1 MNARYLVAPIIA
13 LALLASLPG
22 CPDGDRSGAVQIPV
36 FDAQPWPHKD
46 LSGDTGGDTIGP
58 WPCAEDADCPTGQ
71 VCDMERN
78 ICVDCVDDEDCPG
91 NMICRENECVEV
103 PICDEDKPC
112 PEGWVCDL
120 EAGICV
126 ECLTDEDCPEGLV
139 CEDDVCKEPPPP
151 CTLDGDCPP
160 GLFCHPDFLFC
171 VECLNDDHCDEVMW
185 CDLGS
190 FECEPDVCDPGAVAC
205 VGQGV
210 VQCVE
215 NGSGWSDPMPCP
227 AGTICEDGLCVEEG
241 ICTPGVTHCIS
252 DVAYQICADT
262 GDEWLT
268 LPCGA
273 DEFCF
278 EDVAGQAYCDTE
290 PCQPECQP
298 IPGTC
303 GPDLCGGMCDFCM
316 DGTLCPDEAWTLP
329 PGALMDCA
337 PYCTCDDK
345 ECGSDGCGGWCGD
358 CPLGTNCV
366 QGQCL
371 ATGLSCSEAVECML
385 GCEMGANGDYWGCF
399 DGCLSQASP
408 ESQQDLGMVFECML
422 MACGDMMSPDCL
434 KEALYGICAPEWD
447 QCQECQPSCF
457 GKECGSDGC
466 GGTCGTC
473 PDNMDCVNGQC
484 LGTVDCEGILECI
497 LNSQAPPEFAIEVC
511 LMEAGPDA
519 QAVFMDLYA
528 CVLMVC
534 NEFHPFSFCYEVA
547 VSTDCQEP
555 FEACGDCT
563 PSCFGKECGSD
574 GCGGVCGICQD
585 GWACSGGECLCQP
598 SCLGKECGPDSC
610 GGSCGY
616 CPEPFV
622 CTPYGKCFC
631 QPDCVGLECGDDGC
645 GGACG
650 YCLPGEVC
658 TDGGDCIPPSCEP
671 GTLDCDGDHQI
682 VCNEDGQGWLDLGPC
697 PPGTNCQGGLCLPWI
712 CDPGETKCQGNAVLT
727 CADSGM
733 GWLAP
738 NPCPPQTACQAGQ
751 CIPVTGCDGVPDVGC
766 CDGDVLQFCVN
777 GQIVAVDCG
786 IIGCGWMG
794 NSYECGGFG
803 SDPTG
808 QWPLACPGACEPDC
822 AGKVCGGDGC
832 GGSCGGC
839 PAGTLCTDGLCEQ
852 VCVPQC
858 WNQECG
864 NDGCGGTCGLCSGD
878 DACLDGQCSSPPSCV
893 EIMDCASTC
902 WFFLGYECLEVCA
915 QGADPEQFEHAMM
928 LFDCT
933 FNACMGPGGQGDPAC
948 WEDAQKTQCYELL
961 LMCQMCE
968 PVCWGKECGPDGCS
982 GSCGQC
988 GAGQQCVDYKC
999 EDVCIPQCFGVEC
1012 GDNGCGGVCGVC
1024 KFGEECVDGICDS
1037 SCEPNCLGKECGN
1050 DGCGGSCGFCPEPL
1064 VCNNTGK
1071 CEFLVTCG
1079 DGYCDANAGED
1090 CLSCSQDCGPCG
1102 TGCETTPWAG
1112 CGGCP
1117 CEECVCDQDPYCC
1130 EVQWDGICVSEC
1142 EQCGG
1147 CGCTP
1152 ACQGKECGPDG
1163 CGGSCG
1169 SCGPT
1174 AECQNGSC
1182 VPVCVPD
1189 CDGKVCGTNG
1199 CGGTCGVC
1207 PVSETCQ
1214 NGICFKGLPCSDLIE
1229 CALSCVSTMG
1239 VACLYDCLDE
1249 GTPEAQAEFFDVVQ
1263 CVVGACGFNL
1273 NTTCM
1278 LGALEGACNAE
1289 YNECIN
1295 CVPACGGKQCGPDGC
1310 SGICGVCP
1318 DTHYC
1323 DNYKCKPVCQPT
1335 CVGPD
1340 GVPKECGGDGCGGS
1354 CGSCPPNMQCDGGQ
1368 CENVCIPS
1376 CGGKQCGSDG
1386 CGGVC
1391 GFCPDGFACTPS
1403 GSCESVGP
1411 VCGDGACDF
1420 WDGESCK
1427 TCPWDC
1433 GPCGDGC
1440 TVTQWPGCNGCACEE
1455 CVCAQDPFCCNNS
1468 WDSLCVNECYDC
1480 GGCGCVPECQGKE
1493 CGGDGCGGSCGGCPP
1508 NENCQNGVCVGGCQP
1523 DCLGKQCGSDGCGGS
1538 CGSCPQGFYCTSGGQ
1553 CQPSCVP
1560 DCTDNECGPD
1570 GCNGLCGLCGPD
1582 EACVNGDCVVS
1593 WDCIQLLECLWDC
1606 PDTDEACH
1614 TACWEKASTDAKEQ
1628 YIEIWDC
1635 ITQVCGQD
1643 PPEDCPGNAIW
1654 YGDCHDEYMACIECT
1669 PACEG
1674 KQCGPDGCDGSC
1686 GTCPPG
1692 FECDPYGYCDC
1703 LPQCDGKECGS
1714 NGCGGSCG
1722 ECAPGSLCN
1731 QYGDCVCMP
1740 QCIGKECGGDSC
1752 GGSCGQCPA
1761 GFNCSQGQCIEV
1773 CAPQCFTSNGQPKQC
1788 GPDGCGGVC
1797 GQCPGGW
1804 TCTFNGQCEPPGPQ
1818 CGDGFCAFSPDPD
1831 GGESCLTCP
1840 EDCGKCEGDCCQM
1853 HEGPGCED
1861 PEIAA
1866 CVCQADPFCCME
1878 FWHEGC
1884 AMMVEDMGCGEC
1896 GPCEPSCA
1904 GKECGP
1910 DGCGGSCGGCPAGEQ
1925 CSNGAC
1931 TNPSSCADHCGGYAG
1946 ACWCDSA
1953 CFGAGDCCDDVCDEC
1968 AASYPDQCDTCEP
1981 DCAGK
1986 ECGPDGCGGTC
1997 GGCPV
2002 GAFCNDGGQC
2012 APFCQ
2017 AQCQGKEC
2025 GPDGCGDVCG
2035 FCTGNDQC
2043 NAQGQCQCVPACA
2056 GKECGGDGCGG
2067 SCGTCGQWETCTAS
2081 GNCAIVTPLCGDGN
2095 CMSFLQ
2101 ENCDSCPQDCGQC
2114 CGNGKCEAGYNES
2127 CNTCAED
2134 CGTCCGNNFCEAQ
2147 YSEDCDS
2154 CPGDCGPC
2162 VQFCGDGDCDS
2173 DEDCASCP
2181 LDCGPCGFC
2190 GDGECSDDE
2199 SCDWCPGDCGPC
2211 PFDSCAGNCGG
2222 SAGGCFCDDACH
2234 DFGDCCDDVCDFCP
2248 DLEACSG
2255 CEPNCMTDFGFPKE
2269 CGDDG
2274 CGGSCGECM
2283 DNEECSNQGLCEAVQ
2298 QGMTCSEILQCANG
2312 CGGDWNCIMD
2322 CYGEGSTEGQQL
2334 YWALMQC
2341 GIDVCGLPP
2350 AMDCLQQ
2357 AFVFNC
2363 STEFFACLNN

>member
-1 MNARYLVAPIIA
+1 MNARYLVASIVA
-13 LALLASLPG
+13 LALLAALPG
-22 CPDGDRSGAVQIPV
+22 CPDGDRSGGVQIPV

-46 LSGDTGGDTIGP
+46 VLGDMGGDAIGP
-58 WPCAEDADCPTGQ
+58 WPCAEDSDCPTGQ
-71 VCDMERN
+71 VCDPERN
-78 ICVDCVDDEDCPG
+78 ICVDCVEDDDCPG
-91 NMICRENECVEV
+91 NRVCRESECVEV

-112 PEGWVCDL
+112 PAGWVCDL

-126 ECLTDEDCPEGLV
+126 ECLTDADCPEGLV
-139 CEDDVCKEPPPP
+139 CKDDVCKEPPPP
-151 CTLDGDCPP
+151 CTLDGDCPA
-160 GLFCHPDFLFC
+160 GLYCHPDFLFC
-171 VECLNDDHCDEVMW
+171 VECLNDDHCEEVLW

-190 FECEPDVCDPGAVAC
+190 FECAPDVCDPGSVAC

-210 VQCVE
+210 VQCLE

-227 AGTICEDGLCVEEG
+227 EGTVCEDGLCVEEG
-241 ICTPGVTHCIS
+241 ICTPGVAHCIS
-252 DVAYQICADT
+252 DVSYQICADS

-278 EDVAGQAYCDTE
+278 EEIAGQAYCDTE

-329 PGALMDCA
+329 PGALMDCTPA
-337 PYCTCDDK
+337 CTCDNK

-366 QGQCL
+366 LGQCL
-371 ATGLSCSEAVECML
+371 ATGLSCAEAVECML
-385 GCEMGANGDYWGCF
+385 GCDMGANGDYWACF

-408 ESQQDLGMVFECML
+408 ESQQDLGMVFECIL
-422 MACGDMMSPDCL
+422 MSCGDTMSPDCM

-447 QCQECQPSCF
+447 ACQECQPSCF
-457 GKECGSDGC
+457 GKDCGSDGC
-466 GGTCGTC
+466 GGSCGTC
-473 PDNMDCVNGQC
+473 PDSMDCVNGQC
-484 LGTVDCEGILECI
+484 LGTVDCEGILDCI
-497 LNSQAPPEFAIEVC
+497 LDSQAPPEFAIEIC

-528 CVLMVC
+528 CVLTVC
-534 NEFHPFSFCYEVA
+534 DEFHPFSFCYEVA
-547 VSTDCQEP
+547 IATDCQEP
-555 FEACGDCT
+555 FETCGECT

-585 GWACSGGECLCQP
+585 GWACSGGECLCEP
-598 SCLGKECGPDSC
+598 ECLGKECGPDGC

-616 CPEPFV
+616 CPDPYV

-631 QPDCVGLECGDDGC
+631 QPDCIGLECGDDGC

-658 TDGGDCIPPSCEP
+658 TDGGDCIPPSCDP
-671 GTLDCDGDHQI
+671 GTMDCDGDNQI
-682 VCNEDGQGWLDLGPC
+682 VCAEDGEGWLDLGPC
-697 PPGTNCQGGLCLPWI
+697 PPGTDCQGGLCLPWT
-712 CDPGETKCQGNAVLT
+712 CDPGATKCQGNTVLT

-738 NPCPPQTACQAGQ
+738 VPCPPQTACQAGQ
-751 CIPVTGCDGVPDVGC
+751 CIPVTGCDGVPAVGC
-766 CDGDVLQFCVN
+766 CDGDTLQFCVG

-808 QWPLACPGACEPDC
+808 QWPLACGGACEPDC

-832 GGSCGGC
+832 GGTCGGC
-839 PAGTLCTDGLCEQ
+839 PPGTLCTDGLCEQ

-864 NDGCGGTCGLCSGD
+864 DDGCGGTCGLCAGD
-878 DACLDGQCSSPPSCV
+878 EACLDGQCSSPPSCM
-893 EIMDCASTC
+893 EIMDCAATC
-902 WFFLGYECLEVCA
+902 WFFLGYQCLEVCA
-915 QGADPEQFEHAMM
+915 KGADPEQFEHAMM

-933 FNACMGPGGQGDPAC
+933 FNACMGADGQGDPAC
-948 WEDAQKTQCYELL
+948 WEDAQKTQCYEFL

-988 GAGQQCVDYKC
+988 GPGQACVDYSC
-999 EDVCIPQCFGVEC
+999 DEVCIPQCFGAEC

-1037 SCEPNCLGKECGN
+1037 SCEPVCLGKECGN
-1050 DGCGGSCGFCPEPL
+1050 DGCGGTCGFCPEPL

-1117 CEECVCDQDPYCC
+1117 CEECVCGQDPYCC
-1130 EVQWDGICVSEC
+1130 QVQWDGICVSEC
-1142 EQCGG
+1142 EECGG
-1147 CGCTP
+1147 CGCT
-1152 ACQGKECGPDG
+1152 ASCQGKQCGPDG

-1169 SCGPT
+1169 SCGPA

-1182 VPVCVPD
+1182 VPVCIPD
-1189 CDGKVCGTNG
+1189 CDGKDCGTNG

-1207 PVSETCQ
+1207 PQNETCQ
-1214 NGICFKGLPCSDLIE
+1214 NGICFKGLPCGDLVE

-1249 GTPEAQAEFFDVVQ
+1249 GTPEAQDEFFEVVQ

-1289 YNECIN
+1289 YNACID
-1295 CVPACGGKQCGPDGC
+1295 CVPSCDGKQCGPDGC
-1310 SGICGVCP
+1310 NGICGLCP

-1335 CVGPD
+1335 CVAPD
-1340 GVPKECGGDGCGGS
+1340 GVPKECGSDGCGGS
-1354 CGSCPPNMQCDGGQ
+1354 CGACPPNMQCAGGF
-1368 CENVCIPS
+1368 CEDVCIPS

-1391 GFCPDGFACTPS
+1391 GFCPEGFSCTPT
-1403 GSCESVGP
+1403 GKCEPVGP

-1420 WDGESCK
+1420 WDGESCQ

-1440 TVTQWPGCNGCACEE
+1440 SQTQWPGCNGCACEE

-1468 WDSLCVNECYDC
+1468 WDSICVSECYEC
-1480 GGCGCVPECQGKE
+1480 GGCGCVPQCQGKE

-1508 NENCQNGVCVGGCQP
+1508 NETCQGSVCVGGCQP
-1523 DCLGKQCGSDGCGGS
+1523 DCLGKQCGSDGCGGT
-1538 CGSCPQGFYCTSGGQ
+1538 CGGCPQGFYCTAGGQ

-1560 DCTDNECGPD
+1560 DCSDKECGPD

-1582 EACVNGDCVVS
+1582 EACVNGSCTIS

-1628 YIEIWDC
+1628 YIDIWDC
-1635 ITQVCGQD
+1635 ITQVCGED
-1643 PPEDCPGNAIW
+1643 PPEECPGNAIW

-1686 GTCPPG
+1686 GTCPQG

-1722 ECAPGSLCN
+1722 ECAPGSLCT

-1740 QCIGKECGGDSC
+1740 QCSGKECGGDGC
-1752 GGSCGQCPA
+1752 GGSCGLCPGGFQCT
-1761 GFNCSQGQCIEV
+1761 QGQCIET
-1773 CAPQCFTSNGQPKQC
+1773 CEPQCVSSNGQQKQC

-1818 CGDGFCAFSPDPD
+1818 CGDGFCDFSPDPF
-1831 GGESCLTCP
+1831 GGESCVTCP
-1840 EDCGKCEGDCCQM
+1840 EDCGKCEGECCQA
-1853 HEGPGCED
+1853 HDGPGCED
-1861 PEIAA
+1861 PGIAA

-1896 GPCEPSCA
+1896 GPCVPSCA
-1904 GKECGP
+1904 GKECGD

-1925 CSNGAC
+1925 CSNGVC
-1931 TNPSSCADHCGGYAG
+1931 TNPNSCAGHCGGYAG
-1946 ACWCDSA
+1946 ACWCDNA
-1953 CFGAGDCCDDVCDEC
+1953 CFQAGDCCDDVCQTCGDE
-1968 AASYPDQCDTCEP
+1968 YPDQCGCEP

-1986 ECGPDGCGGTC
+1986 ECGGDGCGGSCGAC
-1997 GGCPV
+1997 GGNAYC
-2002 GAFCNDGGQC
+2002 DGQGLC
-2012 APFCQ
+2012 VPYCTPK
-2017 AQCQGKEC
+2017 CSGKEC
-2025 GPDGCGDVCG
+2025 GSDGCGGVCG
-2035 FCTGNDQC
+2035 VCTGNEQC
-2043 NAQGQCQCVPACA
+2043 NTQGQCQCVPNCA

-2067 SCGTCGQWETCTAS
+2067 SCGTCGQWETCTGS

-2095 CMSFLQ
+2095 CMGFLQ

-2114 CGNGKCEAGYNES
+2114 CGNGQCQAAYNET
-2127 CNTCAED
+2127 CQTCAAD

-2147 YSEDCDS
+2147 YGEDCDT

-2162 VQFCGDGDCDS
+2162 EQFCGDGECS
-2173 DEDCASCP
+2173 ADEDCASCP

-2190 GDGECSDDE
+2190 GDGQCGDDE
-2199 SCDWCPGDCGPC
+2199 SCDWCPDDCGPC
-2211 PFDSCAGNCGG
+2211 PSDSCAGSCGG
-2222 SAGGCFCDDACH
+2222 AAGSCFCDDACFE
-2234 DFGDCCDDVCDFCP
+2234 FGDCCDDVCDFCP
-2248 DLEACSG
+2248 DMDACGG
-2255 CEPNCMTDFGFPKE
+2255 CVPNCMTDFGIPKE

-2274 CGGSCGECM
+2274 CGGSCGECPAGS
-2283 DNEECSNQGLCEAVQ
+2283 ECSPQSICEAVQ
-2298 QGMTCSEILQCANG
+2298 QGMTCSEILQCGNG

-2322 CYGEGSTEGQQL
+2322 CYGEGSVDGQQA

-2363 STEFFACLNN
+2363 STEFFACLDQ